1 MLVRPENRLVAD
13 SLERRWNERLA
24 ELSKAEEEY
33 SRAVKDEGPGLSQEA
48 RDRIHAL
55 VSDLPRVWNDPRTPA
70 RERKRILRLLV
81 EDVTLIRGQ
90 AVQLHI
96 RWKGGATTSLEHPLP
111 LSAPDLR
118 RTSAAVVELVRA
130 LATEQTDRQI
140 AETLNA
146 RWLRTGTGQFFTRL
160 RVRRIREAYG
170 IRSLTQHKCEAG
182 WHTAAEISA
191 QLRIHPSTLKRYA
204 REGVLNAQRIND
216 KGEILFEP
224 LSGPLPEPH
233 HGKRLRDR
241 RRYPKLTPHVRK
253 EVQYE
258 PDPSAMVSVA
268 P

>member
-1 MLVRPENRLVAD
+1 M
-13 SLERRWNERLA
+13 
-24 ELSKAEEEY
+24 
-33 SRAVKDEGPGLSQEA
+33 KDEGPGLSQEA

-146 RWLRTGTGQFFTRL
+146 RWLRTGTGQCFTRQ
-160 RVRRIREAYG
+160 RVRRIREAYA
-170 IRSLTQHKCEAG
+170 IRSPAYT
-182 WHTAAEISA
+182 
-191 QLRIHPSTLKRYA
+191 
-204 REGVLNAQRIND
+204 
-216 KGEILFEP
+216 
-224 LSGPLPEPH
+224 
-233 HGKRLRDR
+233 
-241 RRYPKLTPHVRK
+241 
-253 EVQYE
+253 
-258 PDPSAMVSVA
+258 
-268 P
+268 